1 MPLIPN
7 VPFTSGAVFTP
18 DAANAIANPVFD
30 DQITY
35 LGHLAKIRDTDL
47 SDDTNAI
54 KARVGKLDTNLVVTA
69 GSGLN
74 ALYSAGKAIY
84 GQQIFDITSG
94 SLTLIASTANYVY
107 VGIDGVVRAT
117 TSAPPIVRALLAIV
131 NTNTSGVISI
141 SDQRDGYRLATV
153 KPLYTSVASFGGK
166 GGQGAKVCT
175 NGENFAS
182 GEYYY
187 TDFTLPNGVS
197 IVCDKLVFI
206 YCSGNV
212 NIAGTI
218 NVTPASKGGSA
229 TSVNVSSGALC
240 PGQGLGGATSE
251 RFSNFAYS
259 FKASPVGSGG
269 SSGAISGK
277 PLGAE
282 AYFALTN
289 NGGNGGGGLIIECAQ
304 NITVSGTGS
313 ITANG
318 TDGEV
323 WYNYVQG
330 GANPVGGGT
339 AGTVKAK
346 VGGGGGGSGGHVQ
359 LKCLGSLVVSGAISC
374 NGGRGGNGSTTP
386 DNGNDV
392 RAEAGAGGGG
402 GWIVLYSP
410 NINTTG
416 ANLQVNGGAIAAIPG
431 SISAVA
437 YLAYGGTGGSYAGAG
452 GNGDV
457 GDGTAGQNGQVKLL
471 QYIPY

>member
-30 DQITY
+30 GQVQY
-35 LGHLAKIRDTDL
+35 LGHLAKILDTDL
-47 SDDTNAI
+47 DDGANSI
-54 KARVGKLDTNLVVTA
+54 KNRVGSLDTNLRVTA

-84 GQQIFDITSG
+84 GNTIYTINSG
-94 SLTLIASTANYVY
+94 SLTLVASTSNYIY
-107 VGIDGVVRAT
+107 VGVDGVVRAT
-117 TSAPPIVRALLAIV
+117 TSVPPVVRALLAIV
-131 NTNTSGVISI
+131 DTNTGGIVTIT
-141 SDQRDGYRLATV
+141 DQRDGYRLATI

-175 NGENFAS
+175 NNEFIQS
-182 GEYYY
+182 GEYYF
-187 TDFTLPNGVS
+187 TDFTVPAGINITVDRLAY
-197 IVCDKLVFI
+197 I
-206 YCSGNV
+206 YCSGSV
-212 NIAGTI
+212 NIAGNI
-218 NVTPASKGGSA
+218 LVTAASKGGAQSA
-229 TSVNVSSGALC
+229 FNVACAYIAS
-240 PGQGLGGATSE
+240 GQGLGGATSE
-251 RFSNFAYS
+251 RFSNFPYS

-269 SSGAISGK
+269 SSGALSGNT
-277 PLGAE
+277 LGANP
-282 AYFALTN
+282 YFALTN
-289 NGGNGGGGLIIECAQ
+289 TGGSGGGGLIIEAAN
-304 NITVSGTGS
+304 NITVTGT

-330 GANPVGGGT
+330 GTNPV
-339 AGTVKAK
+339 AGEPIVGAVKAK
-346 VGGGGGGSGGHVQ
+346 CGGGGGGSGGHVQ
-359 LKCLGSLVVSGAISC
+359 LKCLGSLIVSGAITC

-410 NINTTG
+410 NVNTTG
-416 ANLQVNGGAIAAIPG
+416 ATLNVQGGAAAAIGG

-452 GNGDV
+452 GNGNV
-457 GDGTAGQNGQVKLL
+457 NDGTAGSVGKIQLGL
-471 QYIPY
+471 YIPY